1 MSDRTAAPCFICRCE
16 ELTRADLE
24 QAVENGALTIND
36 VKRRT
41 RAGMGVCQGAYCLN
55 HIATVLEDVLG
66 ATPEQVLP
74 MTARPPVRL
83 LTLSAL
89 AGDESS

>member
-1 MSDRTAAPCFICRCE
+1 MSDRMAAPCFICRCE
-16 ELTRADLE
+16 ELTSSDLE
-24 QAVENGALTIND
+24 QAVAGGALTIND

-55 HIATVLEDVLG
+55 NVALLLEELLG
-66 ATPEQVLP
+66 VKPEHVLP

-83 LTLSAL
+83 LSLSAL
-89 AGDESS
+89 AGDESN